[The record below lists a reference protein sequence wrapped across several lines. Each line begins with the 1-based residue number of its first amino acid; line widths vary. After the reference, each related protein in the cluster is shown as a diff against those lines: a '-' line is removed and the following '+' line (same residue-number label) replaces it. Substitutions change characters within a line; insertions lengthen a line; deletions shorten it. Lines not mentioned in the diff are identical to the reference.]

1 VLTSPSLPSL
11 SGSFPKAKSAD
22 YVATRDTRVFL
33 VAVSPDESGSEAL
46 DWLMENL
53 IEEGDE
59 IIALR
64 VIAWE
69 EAGESFRI

>member
-1 VLTSPSLPSL
+1 MSPSLPT
-11 SGSFPKAKSAD
+11 AKSAD

-59 IIALR
+59 IVALR

-69 EAGESFRI
+69 EAGESLVAEVKI